1 MGGQGSGSS
10 FFNNIT
16 ALEKV
21 RLNLRVLHQVRSPK
35 LESDFLGLK
44 LALPV
49 MAAPIGGVNF
59 NMYKDGEETDYT
71 DAVARGCL
79 EAGTV
84 AGLGDGAAP
93 QITAASYAT
102 LGKIAGQGIL
112 YFKPWD
118 NETVLT
124 KMARLKGLNVP
135 MVGMDVD
142 AAGLI
147 TLALM
152 GQPVSPKPVEDLR
165 AIISTLDVPFIAK
178 GIMTPDE
185 AKLAL
190 QAGARAIVV
199 SNHGGRVL
207 DHTPGTAE
215 ALPAIAAAVK
225 GRLKILVDGG
235 VRSGVDV
242 LKMLA
247 LGADAVLI
255 GRPLAIAAIGGGA
268 AGVSRYL
275 RKIKDELASA
285 MIMTGCAGVEDAS
298 SRILI

>member
-10 FFNNIT
+10 FFNNIS

-21 RLNLRVLHQVRSPK
+21 RLNLRVLHHVRSPK
-35 LESDFLGLK
+35 LESHFLGLK

-59 NMYKDGEETDYT
+59 NMYKEGVETDYT
-71 DAVARGCL
+71 DAVTQGCL

-93 QITAASYAT
+93 QITPASYAA
-102 LGKIAGQGIL
+102 LGKVKGQGVL

-118 NETVLT
+118 NATVLE
-124 KMARLKGLNVP
+124 KVARLKSLNVP

-142 AAGLI
+142 AAGLV

-152 GQPVSPKPVEDLR
+152 GKPVSPKPAEDLR
-165 AIISTLDVPFIAK
+165 AIISALDVPFIVK

-185 AKLAL
+185 ARLAL
-190 QAGARAIVV
+190 EAGAGAVVV

-215 ALPAIAAAVK
+215 VLPAIAAAVK

-255 GRPLAIAAIGGGA
+255 GRPLGIAAIGGGR
-268 AGVSRYL
+268 AGVSKYL
-275 RKIKDELASA
+275 QKIKDELTSA
-285 MIMTGCAGVEDAS
+285 MIMTGCAGVEEADA
-298 SRILI
+298 RILI